1 MAYLVLARKYRPQT
15 FEEVIGQ
22 THVTRTLANAISAD
36 RMAHAILFSGPR
48 GTGKTTI
55 ARILAKAMNC
65 NEGPSKTPCNTCR
78 SCREITS
85 GHAADVFE
93 IDGASNNSVDQVRD
107 LRENVKYMPQHSPY
121 KIYIIDEVHMLSI
134 AAFNALLKTLE
145 EPPAH
150 VMFFFATTEPHKIPV
165 TILSRCQR
173 HDLKRIDLETI
184 KDHMVSLCAREGLQI
199 AEESLNLIAREA
211 GGCMRDA
218 LSMLDQ
224 VLACSK
230 DTVDPE
236 IVPDILGVTD
246 RKNIFELSA
255 AILERNIS
263 RFLDILG
270 NVYEHGQDLK
280 KMYAELIEHFRN
292 LLVLKIDAKGHRL
305 INTPDH
311 EIELMREQVR
321 ETPETYLNQILDL
334 LFREE
339 STIRFSSQPR
349 LAFEVTI
356 IKIIQIRPAVPIETL
371 IKKLD
376 LLRNEFAENVSERST
391 GYDHRQF
398 KISGKANPD
407 KDCKKS
413 GSIPETPLADNTVTR
428 DTKKELSD
436 NSKYLSEDKKKKREK
451 AESPEI
457 RSTDLKQLW
466 QELRSKICRQIPSM
480 ASPLSNCELT
490 RLTDQKIFIKITASK
505 FNINLVNRKK
515 DTLIKVCCDFFRKK
529 MDLVMETIIN
539 SENNHKNKINQSN
552 SLKEE
557 AVRHPLVAD
566 AIEIFNGNVVDVK
579 LL

>member
-15 FEEVIGQ
+15 FEQVIGQ
-22 THVTRTLANAISAD
+22 DHVTRTLGNAISAG

-85 GHAADVFE
+85 GNAADVFE

-184 KDHMVSLCAREGLQI
+184 KEHMVALCTKEGLQI
-199 AEESLNLIAREA
+199 AEESLTLIAREA

-218 LSMLDQ
+218 LSLLDQ

-230 DTVDPE
+230 DIVNPE
-236 IVPDILGVTD
+236 IVPDILGVPD
-246 RKNIFELSA
+246 RKNIFEISTT
-255 AILERNIS
+255 ILKRDIPG
-263 RFLDILG
+263 FLDILG
-270 NVYEHGQDLK
+270 NIYEHGQDLK
-280 KMYAELIEHFRN
+280 KLYAELIEHFRN
-292 LLVLKIDAKGHRL
+292 LLVLKIDAEGTRL
-305 INTPDH
+305 INTPGH
-311 EIELMREQVR
+311 EIELMRKQIQ
-321 ETPETYLNQILDL
+321 ETPETYLNQVLDI

-349 LAFEVTI
+349 LALEVAV

-371 IKKLD
+371 IQKLD
-376 LLRNEFAENVSERST
+376 LLRNEFAGNESERFTES
-391 GYDHRQF
+391 DDRQF
-398 KISGKANPD
+398 NISGGNNPD

-413 GSIPETPLADNTVTR
+413 GSTPETRLADDTVTR
-428 DTKKELSD
+428 AAEKTIS
-436 NSKYLSEDKKKKREK
+436 NNPKYISEDTTNEREET
-451 AESPEI
+451 AHPEN
-457 RSTDLKQLW
+457 RSTDLKPLW
-466 QELRSKICRQIPSM
+466 QELRSKICRQMPSM

-490 RLTDQKIFIKITASK
+490 KLTDQEIFIKITDSK
-505 FNINLVNRKK
+505 FNISLLKRKK
-515 DTLIKVCCDFFRKK
+515 ESLIKVCCDFFRKK
-529 MDLVMETIIN
+529 MDLVMEIIIN
-539 SENNHKNKINQSN
+539 SENDHKNKINQSN
-552 SLKEE
+552 SFKEE

-566 AIEIFNGNVVDVK
+566 AIEIFNGNIVDVK

>member
-15 FEEVIGQ
+15 FEQVIGQ
-22 THVTRTLANAISAD
+22 DHVTRTLANAISAG

-65 NEGPSKTPCNTCR
+65 SEGPSKIPCNTCR

-85 GHAADVFE
+85 GNAADVFE

-218 LSMLDQ
+218 LSLLDQ

-230 DTVDPE
+230 DTVNPE

-246 RKNIFELSA
+246 RKNIFEIST
-255 AILERNIS
+255 AILERDIP

-280 KMYAELIEHFRN
+280 KLYAELIEHFRN
-292 LLVLKIDAKGHRL
+292 LLVLKIDPKGARL
-305 INTPDH
+305 INTPGH
-311 EIELMREQVR
+311 EIELMREQIK
-321 ETPETYLNQILDL
+321 ETPETYLNQVLDI

-349 LAFEVTI
+349 LALEITG

-376 LLRNEFAENVSERST
+376 LLRNEFAGKEPERST
-391 GYDHRQF
+391 ESDGRQF
-398 KISGKANPD
+398 KISEKTN
-407 KDCKKS
+407 
-413 GSIPETPLADNTVTR
+413 PETPLDDNTVTGA
-428 DTKKELSD
+428 TKKALSN
-436 NSKYLSEDKKKKREK
+436 NSKTLSEDKKGEWEK
-451 AESPEI
+451 AEIPENH
-457 RSTDLKQLW
+457 STDLKQLW

-490 RLTDQKIFIKITASK
+490 RLTDQEVFIKITDSK
-505 FNINLVNRKK
+505 FNINLLNRKK
-515 DTLIKVCCDFFRKK
+515 DSLIKVCCDFFRKK
-529 MDLVMETIIN
+529 MNLVMETTIN
-539 SENNHKNKINQSN
+539 RENDHKNKINQSN

>member
-15 FEEVIGQ
+15 FEQVIGQ
-22 THVTRTLANAISAD
+22 GHVTRTLANAISAE

-85 GHAADVFE
+85 GNAADVFE

-184 KDHMVSLCAREGLQI
+184 KGHMLSLCAKEGLQI

-218 LSMLDQ
+218 LSLLDQ

-230 DTVDPE
+230 DAVNPE

-246 RKNIFELSA
+246 RKNIFELSTT
-255 AILERNIS
+255 ILERDIP

-280 KMYAELIEHFRN
+280 KFYAELIEHFRN
-292 LLVLKIDAKGHRL
+292 LLVLKIDAKGLRL

-321 ETPETYLNQILDL
+321 ETPETYLNQILDI

-349 LAFEVTI
+349 LALEVTG

-371 IKKLD
+371 IEKLD
-376 LLRNEFAENVSERST
+376 LLRNEFAGNESEHSAES
-391 GYDHRQF
+391 DVRQF
-398 KISGKANPD
+398 KISGKTNPD
-407 KDCKKS
+407 EDCKKS
-413 GSIPETPLADNTVTR
+413 ESIPEIPLADNTVTGV
-428 DTKKELSD
+428 TKKALSN
-436 NSKYLSEDKKKKREK
+436 NSKYLSEDKKKETEK
-451 AESPEI
+451 AESPEN
-457 RSTDLKQLW
+457 RPTDLKQLW
-466 QELRSKICRQIPSM
+466 QELRRKICKQIPSM

-490 RLTDQKIFIKITASK
+490 RLTDQEIFIKITDSQ
-505 FNINLVNRKK
+505 FNINLLNRKK
-515 DTLIKVCCDFFRKK
+515 DSLIKVCCDFFRKK
-529 MDLVMETIIN
+529 MDLVMEIIIN
-539 SENNHKNKINQSN
+539 SENAPQKKINQSN
-552 SLKEE
+552 SLKEG
-557 AVRHPLVAD
+557 AVKHPLVAD